1 MVLDYIQISPDLTE
15 NVVEEATRNFRDTVK
30 LAKSR

>member
-1 MVLDYIQISPDLTE
+1 MVLDYIQISPDLAE
-15 NVVEEATRNFRDTVK
+15 NVVEETTRNFRDNLK

>member
-1 MVLDYIQISPDLTE
+1 MVLDYIQISTDLAK
-15 NVVEEATRNFRDTVK
+15 NVAEEATRNFRENVK

>member
-1 MVLDYIQISPDLTE
+1 MVLDYIQISPHLAE
-15 NVVEEATRNFRDTVK
+15 NVVEEATRNFRDNVK